1 MLHRGVH
8 EPLLISQLI
17 SFLPPRKDKSMNYI
31 FVLDEYGVRQTS
43 YVVGVHAD
51 TLEEIEQLAK
61 QSYPT
66 ANIVTGDSEM
76 QALFTNGKAY
86 VNGEFVNPPVV
97 EYIPTKE
104 EKINVIKS
112 EYEPRFKTLEEA
124 QRRLLLMGKPTNAIS
139 AQYIKLNSEMVAR
152 IKEVQ

>member
-1 MLHRGVH
+1 MYV
-8 EPLLISQLI
+8 
-17 SFLPPRKDKSMNYI
+17 
-31 FVLDEYGVRQTS
+31 FVLDEKGVRQTS
-43 YVVGVHAD
+43 YVVGVQAD
-51 TLEEIEQLAK
+51 TLEETEQLAK

-97 EYIPTKE
+97 DYIPTKE

-139 AQYIKLNSEMVAR
+139 AQYIKLNSEMVER

>member
-1 MLHRGVH
+1 MYV
-8 EPLLISQLI
+8 
-17 SFLPPRKDKSMNYI
+17 
-31 FVLDEYGVRQTS
+31 FVLDEKGVRQTS

-51 TLEEIEQLAK
+51 TVEEIEQLAK

-66 ANIVTGDSEM
+66 ANIITGDSEM
-76 QALFTNGKAY
+76 QAEFTSGKAY
-86 VNGEFVNPPVV
+86 VNGEFVNPPIV

-104 EKINVIKS
+104 EKINAIKA

-139 AQYIKLNSEMVAR
+139 SQYIKLNSEMVTR

>member
-1 MLHRGVH
+1 
-8 EPLLISQLI
+8 
-17 SFLPPRKDKSMNYI
+17 MNYV
-31 FVLDEYGVRQTS
+31 FVLNEHGVRQTS

-51 TLEEIEQLAK
+51 TLEETEQLAK
-61 QSYPT
+61 QTYPS

-76 QALFTNGKAY
+76 QAQFINGKVY
-86 VNGEFVNPPVV
+86 KNGIFEDAPVI

-104 EKINVIKS
+104 EKINAIKA

-139 AQYIKLNSEMVAR
+139 AQYIKLNNEMVAR

>member
-1 MLHRGVH
+1 MYV
-8 EPLLISQLI
+8 
-17 SFLPPRKDKSMNYI
+17 
-31 FVLDEYGVRQTS
+31 FVLDENGIRQTS

-51 TLEEIEQLAK
+51 TLEETEQLAK

-76 QALFTNGKAY
+76 QAQFTNGKAY
-86 VNGEFVNPPVV
+86 VNGKFVDPSVV
-97 EYIPTKE
+97 EYVPTKE
-104 EKINVIKS
+104 EKINAIKT

-139 AQYIKLNSEMVAR
+139 AHYIKLNSEMVAR

>member
-1 MLHRGVH
+1 MYV
-8 EPLLISQLI
+8 
-17 SFLPPRKDKSMNYI
+17 
-31 FVLDEYGVRQTS
+31 FVLDKKGVRQTS

-51 TLEEIEQLAK
+51 TLEETEQLAK

-86 VNGEFVNPPVV
+86 VNGEFINPPVV

-104 EKINVIKS
+104 EKINAIKA

-124 QRRLLLMGKPTNAIS
+124 QRRLLLMGKTTNVIS
-139 AQYIKLNSEMVAR
+139 EQYIKLNSEMVAR

>member
-1 MLHRGVH
+1 MYV
-8 EPLLISQLI
+8 
-17 SFLPPRKDKSMNYI
+17 
-31 FVLDEYGVRQTS
+31 FVLDEKGVRQTS

-51 TLEEIEQLAK
+51 TLEETEQLAK

-76 QALFTNGKAY
+76 QAQFTNGKAY
-86 VNGEFVNPPVV
+86 VNGAFVDPPVI

-104 EKINVIKS
+104 EKINSIKD

>member
-1 MLHRGVH
+1 MYV
-8 EPLLISQLI
+8 
-17 SFLPPRKDKSMNYI
+17 
-31 FVLDEYGVRQTS
+31 FVLDEKGVRQTS

-51 TLEEIEQLAK
+51 TLEETEQLAK

-139 AQYIKLNSEMVAR
+139 AQYIKLNSEMVER

>member
-1 MLHRGVH
+1 MYV
-8 EPLLISQLI
+8 
-17 SFLPPRKDKSMNYI
+17 
-31 FVLDEYGVRQTS
+31 FVLDDRGVRQTS

-51 TLEEIEQLAK
+51 TLEETEQLAK
-61 QSYPT
+61 QTYPS

-76 QALFTNGKAY
+76 QAQFTNGKAY
-86 VNGEFVNPPVV
+86 VNGEFVELPIV

-104 EKINVIKS
+104 EKINAIKA

-139 AQYIKLNSEMVAR
+139 AQYIKLNNEMVAR

>member
-1 MLHRGVH
+1 
-8 EPLLISQLI
+8 
-17 SFLPPRKDKSMNYI
+17 MNYV
-31 FVLDEYGVRQTS
+31 FVLNEHGVRQTS

-51 TLEEIEQLAK
+51 TLEETEQLAK
-61 QSYPT
+61 QTYQS

-76 QALFTNGKAY
+76 QSQFISGKAY
-86 VNGEFVNPPVV
+86 VNGEFVEPPIV

-104 EKINVIKS
+104 EKINAIKA

>member
-1 MLHRGVH
+1 MYV
-8 EPLLISQLI
+8 
-17 SFLPPRKDKSMNYI
+17 
-31 FVLDEYGVRQTS
+31 FVLDEKGVRQTS

-51 TLEEIEQLAK
+51 TLEETEQLAK

-112 EYEPRFKTLEEA
+112 EYEPRFKTLEDA

-139 AQYIKLNSEMVAR
+139 AQYIKLNNEMVAR

>member
-1 MLHRGVH
+1 
-8 EPLLISQLI
+8 
-17 SFLPPRKDKSMNYI
+17 MNYV
-31 FVLDEYGVRQTS
+31 FVLNEKGFRQTS

-61 QSYPT
+61 QAYPT

-76 QALFTNGKAY
+76 QSKFTNGKAY
-86 VNGEFVNPPVV
+86 VNGEFVEPPIV

-104 EKINVIKS
+104 EKINAIKA
-112 EYEPRFKTLEEA
+112 EYDQRFKTLEEA